1 MYVILS
7 GYFKSIDY
15 SKSFEPWRTQV
26 MKHDKTGRKENKIRL
41 IEKLERLGSEA
52 LKCSMDKAYKDF
64 IIKSAGIFSAAL
76 SIDKKNIGNYYK
88 NTPFESLLIE
98 NNDLYCET
106 LPANYGRSYINP
118 DYCAGLFGPKA
129 GPVLSGIYYGF
140 RFAIADAFMHK
151 TGSIARYLEELIN
164 LFDYLKRGGEIKL
177 EKLLQIEKALTLKNF
192 DENRLTSLN
201 ERFNPDFNFFKD
213 IINSAS
219 RDDLRYLFRYGSYIS
234 FNEIKTAAF
243 INGLDESEILRLAK
257 HINGAFIEGFTTE
270 NKARGTRNFVK
281 IIYCAGYERLVK
293 AMTEEFNKI
302 GFETIISSVVSS
314 NPNRQADYD
323 HRYDEKPLLSKEYN
337 TIVTASY
344 KKAFKKLSGTVQ
356 KYCGHIRIGK
366 FGETPFSPAESK
378 YGRVLNKK
386 EEALYNKL
394 VHDTSAIFSSNVP
407 DKNISFSIISFPA
420 PEIGDNFEEIFR
432 EILRINTLDT
442 NKYILMQQKI
452 IDALDR
458 ADFVHIK
465 GAGKN
470 KTDIRVKMHK
480 LADPLKQ
487 TNFYNC
493 GADVNIP
500 AGEVFTTPLLKGTD
514 GVVHVE
520 QTYLDGFNY
529 MDLVLKFKNGVIS
542 DYSCANFKTAPE
554 NKKYI
559 EQNLFNLQKNLPIG
573 EFAIG
578 TNTLAYAIAK
588 KYDILKK
595 LPILITEKMGPH
607 FAIGDSCYL
616 YVEDIPIYN
625 QINKKEITARD
636 NERTILRKTDLEK
649 AYTNVH
655 VDITLPYES
664 IGFIAAVDS
673 RKKAVNIIENGRFV
687 LKGCEPLNAPLDKKE

>member
-1 MYVILS
+1 
-7 GYFKSIDY
+7 
-15 SKSFEPWRTQV
+15 
-26 MKHDKTGRKENKIRL
+26 MKNDKTGRKENKIRL
-41 IEKLERLGSEA
+41 IEKLERISCDV
-52 LKCSMDKAYKDF
+52 LKCGIGKVYKDF

-76 SIDKKNIGNYYK
+76 SIDKKNTGNYYK

-140 RFAIADAFMHK
+140 RFAITDAFMHK
-151 TGSIARYLEELIN
+151 TDSIARYLEELIN
-164 LFDYLKRGGEIKL
+164 LFDYFKSAGEIKL
-177 EKLLQIEKALTLKNF
+177 EKLLEIEKALTLKNF
-192 DENRLTSLN
+192 DEKRITSLN
-201 ERFNPDFNFFKD
+201 EKFNPDFRFFKD

-219 RDDLRYLFRYGSYIS
+219 REDLRYLFRYGSYIS

-243 INGLDESEILRLAK
+243 INGLDESEISRLAK

-281 IIYCAGYERLVK
+281 IIYCAGYERLIK
-293 AMTEEFNKI
+293 AMIEEFSKI

-337 TIVTASY
+337 ASVTASY
-344 KKAFKKLSGTVQ
+344 KKAFEKLSGTVQ

-394 VHDTSAIFSSNVP
+394 VHETSAIFSTCVP

-458 ADFVHIK
+458 ADFIHVK

-480 LADPLKQ
+480 LAEPLKN

-500 AGEVFTTPLLKGTD
+500 AGEVFTTPVLKGTD
-514 GVVHVE
+514 GVLHVE
-520 QTYLDGFNY
+520 QTYLDGFKY
-529 MDLVLKFKNGVIS
+529 IDLVLKFKNGVIY
-542 DYSCANFKTAPE
+542 DYSCANFKTASE

-559 EQNLFNLQKNLPIG
+559 EQNLFNLQKSLPIG

-578 TNTLAYAIAK
+578 TNTLAYAVAK
-588 KYDILKK
+588 KYDILQK

-673 RKKAVNIIENGRFV
+673 RKKSVNIIEKGRFV